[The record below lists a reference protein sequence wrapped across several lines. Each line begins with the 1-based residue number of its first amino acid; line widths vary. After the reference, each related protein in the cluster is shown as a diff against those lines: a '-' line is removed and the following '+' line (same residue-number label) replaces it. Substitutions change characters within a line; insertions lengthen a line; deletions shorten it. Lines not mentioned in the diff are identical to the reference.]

1 MQKRNS
7 KRTYH
12 RSIIQMLAAALAA
25 ILVLNTAGVAYA
37 KEALI
42 PQISGYPLPVSD
54 NVREHRS
61 DDTTHVTAKG
71 FENPGDKRLT
81 GLVLKDLDEPVPG
94 NPFDKL
100 ATITSKEGTTWDIP
114 VFWIGDDGKT
124 ADIPEEGKSY
134 MPLLVFFVP
143 DGFTGDGILTL
154 PSFLSNLFLLSGG
167 VLTITDYD
175 HGITYIT
182 GNVAEISAFMDNDSA
197 AGSDNGK
204 YENGDSVSDQKSQAS
219 PENPNAGKEGD
230 HSENPGDED
239 ANQPEDPDD
248 GKENDE
254 PKNPDDEQPANPD
267 DEKTGDEPDDPDD
280 GETGD
285 EPDNPDDEQP
295 VDEPEEPD
303 PYVIFAD
310 KYREGKYQQTIPWAE
325 ELDALGGMENVDF
338 VRLIRECGYNLTSR
352 LSYDARNAFEDPEKT
367 EELMELLYNARKTVE
382 NEILEQADPYLKAHV
397 DSKLIL
403 KSNHDSLL
411 AIVHTLIDD
420 IIPQTVLVLRE
431 NFPAFSNAPDEA
443 FSKNL
448 GLAIVS
454 GLNSVG
460 EAANSYEQTNDFHI
474 LMRIFPETPTQSKDK
489 KGANIYD
496 LTDNSKELK
505 DFEDTILHEMM
516 HIFMSD
522 YNRNG
527 LDFFTKIAK
536 TENKTYIVPGFGELT
551 SSQLKD
557 LRKTLEYPNW
567 FAEGI
572 ASLCGSIFRTNSNTY
587 FKMMRPGDGTP
598 YSATGIYNFIQKND
612 VTLDGT
618 YSGMFSDLYN
628 DYVFGSLTVMYMG
641 EMYAR
646 KTSGEST
653 VHSDESGKKTI
664 DTICI
669 RNGLSDI
676 LERMHNGETLDSIFA
691 DISDG
696 KYKDTREFCEKCFE
710 SEGPNEDILSFM
722 ADVLNYVDALN
733 TENGSYISAS
743 ILLPFTEN
751 FYDLIDETKSAETDI
766 YVIQDG
772 MDFTKSTV
780 PEEIASKTGGKSD
793 PSPIFS
799 DSEDEPLS
807 GAIMSSVKD
816 PLPNENTVSEV
827 NGQPD
832 PDEQAYDIAGQEA
845 SEPACQEDAADQ
857 EAENQGDSCV
867 TETEQCEDSS
877 ESGAEVVEGSCEGEE
892 GECEQSCESD
902 AGECEQTCEPDAGE
916 CEQSCEPDAGEC
928 EQSYEPDAG
937 ECEQTCE
944 PDAA

>member
-1 MQKRNS
+1 M
-7 KRTYH
+7 Y
-12 RSIIQMLAAALAA
+12 
-25 ILVLNTAGVAYA
+25 
-37 KEALI
+37 
-42 PQISGYPLPVSD
+42 
-54 NVREHRS
+54 
-61 DDTTHVTAKG
+61 
-71 FENPGDKRLT
+71 
-81 GLVLKDLDEPVPG
+81 
-94 NPFDKL
+94 
-100 ATITSKEGTTWDIP
+100 
-114 VFWIGDDGKT
+114 
-124 ADIPEEGKSY
+124 
-134 MPLLVFFVP
+134 
-143 DGFTGDGILTL
+143 
-154 PSFLSNLFLLSGG
+154 
-167 VLTITDYD
+167 
-175 HGITYIT
+175 
-182 GNVAEISAFMDNDSA
+182 
-197 AGSDNGK
+197 
-204 YENGDSVSDQKSQAS
+204 
-219 PENPNAGKEGD
+219 
-230 HSENPGDED
+230 
-239 ANQPEDPDD
+239 
-248 GKENDE
+248 
-254 PKNPDDEQPANPD
+254 
-267 DEKTGDEPDDPDD
+267 
-280 GETGD
+280 
-285 EPDNPDDEQP
+285 
-295 VDEPEEPD
+295 
-303 PYVIFAD
+303 
-310 KYREGKYQQTIPWAE
+310 
-325 ELDALGGMENVDF
+325 
-338 VRLIRECGYNLTSR
+338 
-352 LSYDARNAFEDPEKT
+352 
-367 EELMELLYNARKTVE
+367 
-382 NEILEQADPYLKAHV
+382 
-397 DSKLIL
+397 
-403 KSNHDSLL
+403 
-411 AIVHTLIDD
+411 
-420 IIPQTVLVLRE
+420 
-431 NFPAFSNAPDEA
+431 
-443 FSKNL
+443 
-448 GLAIVS
+448 
-454 GLNSVG
+454 
-460 EAANSYEQTNDFHI
+460 
-474 LMRIFPETPTQSKDK
+474 
-489 KGANIYD
+489 
-496 LTDNSKELK
+496 
-505 DFEDTILHEMM
+505 
-516 HIFMSD
+516 D

-572 ASLCGSIFRTNSNTY
+572 ASLCGSTFRTNSNTY

-628 DYVFGSLTVMYMG
+628 DYVFGSLAVMYMG

-751 FYDLIDETKSAETDI
+751 FYDLIDETKSAKTDI

-807 GAIMSSVKD
+807 GAIMSSA
-816 PLPNENTVSEV
+816 ENSPPVESIASEE

-832 PDEQAYDIAGQEA
+832 LDEQAEDIAGQEV
-845 SEPACQEDAADQ
+845 SEPACQEDTADR
-857 EAENQGDSCV
+857 EAENQCDSCV

-877 ESGAEVVEGSCEGEE
+877 ESGAGVVEGSCEGEA

-916 CEQSCEPDAGEC
+916 CEQTCEPDAGEC